1 MSKRIFTLTIV
12 AFMLIAV
19 TGCSLVADISDA
31 FNQNIAHTDSFSDII
46 SLPKS
51 GDYSLPG
58 ATDKG
63 FTVFF
68 IDVGQADSAV
78 IMCDGEAM
86 LIDGGNAA
94 DSSRVVAVLSKLQIT
109 HLEAIICT
117 HAHEDHVGGLSG
129 PLNVLSVDTVF
140 APKAG
145 AKTKA
150 YENFLKS
157 LNRQN
162 LSISYPKFLEK
173 FYIGTALVTFI
184 TPDVFITEEKSNLN
198 NTSIAVKVEYGATS
212 FLFTGDAEKKLE
224 DAIIDTGIDLSADLL
239 KVSHHGSEKSTS
251 YRFLREV
258 MPEYAVIS
266 VGKNNY
272 GHPTEEILSRLSDA
286 RAKVFRTDLLGDI
299 AVLSDGTS
307 LKVITH

>member
-1 MSKRIFTLTIV
+1 MTKRVFALVVMIIIVFTSAGCNI
-12 AFMLIAV
+12 IADV
-19 TGCSLVADISDA
+19 GKTENTGNFAYIDA
-31 FNQNIAHTDSFSDII
+31 
-46 SLPKS
+46 LPKN
-51 GDYSLPG
+51 GDYYLPG
-58 ATDKG
+58 ATGEG

-78 IMCDGEAM
+78 LMCDGETM

-94 DSSRVVAVLSKLQIT
+94 DSSRVVAVLAKLQIS
-109 HLEAIICT
+109 HLKAIICT

-129 PLNVLSVDTVF
+129 PLNVFDVDTVF

-150 YENFLKS
+150 YENFILSLK
-157 LNRQN
+157 RKN
-162 LSISYPKFLEK
+162 LSISYPRFLEK
-173 FYIGTALVTFI
+173 LYIGSALVTFI
-184 TPDVFITEEKSNLN
+184 MPDIFITEEKSNLN
-198 NTSIAVKVEYGATS
+198 NTSIVVKVEYGDTA

-224 DAIIDTGIDLSADLL
+224 DAIIDAGVSLSADLL

-266 VGKNNY
+266 VGKNSY
-272 GHPTEEILSRLSDA
+272 GHPADDVLSRLSDA
-286 RAKVFRTDLLGDI
+286 RAKIYRTDLIGDI
-299 AVLSDGTS
+299 AVMSDGKN

>member
-1 MSKRIFTLTIV
+1 MTKRVFAFIVTIIIVFTSAGCNI
-12 AFMLIAV
+12 IADV
-19 TGCSLVADISDA
+19 GKTENTGNFVDIDA
-31 FNQNIAHTDSFSDII
+31 
-46 SLPKS
+46 LPKN
-51 GDYSLPG
+51 GDYYLPG
-58 ATDKG
+58 ATGEG

-78 IMCDGEAM
+78 LMCDGETM

-94 DSSRVVAVLSKLQIT
+94 DSSRVVAVLSKLQIS
-109 HLEAIICT
+109 HLKAIICT

-129 PLNVLSVDTVF
+129 PLNVFDVDTVF

-150 YENFLKS
+150 YENFILSLK
-157 LNRQN
+157 RKN
-162 LSISYPKFLEK
+162 LSISYPRFLEK
-173 FYIGTALVTFI
+173 LYIGSALVTFI
-184 TPDVFITEEKSNLN
+184 TPDIFITEEKSNLN
-198 NTSIAVKVEYGATS
+198 NTSIVVKVEYGDTA

-224 DAIIDTGIDLSADLL
+224 DAIIDTGVNLSADLL

-266 VGKNNY
+266 VGKNSY
-272 GHPTEEILSRLSDA
+272 GHPADDVLSRLSDA
-286 RAKVFRTDLLGDI
+286 RAKIYRTDLIGDI
-299 AVLSDGTS
+299 AVMSDGKN

>member
-1 MSKRIFTLTIV
+1 MTKRVFAFIVTIIIVFTSAGCNI
-12 AFMLIAV
+12 IADV
-19 TGCSLVADISDA
+19 GKTENTGNFVDIDA
-31 FNQNIAHTDSFSDII
+31 
-46 SLPKS
+46 LPKN
-51 GDYSLPG
+51 GDYYLPG
-58 ATDKG
+58 ATGEG

-78 IMCDGEAM
+78 LMCDGETM

-94 DSSRVVAVLSKLQIT
+94 DSSRVVAVLSKLQIS
-109 HLEAIICT
+109 HLKAIICT

-129 PLNVLSVDTVF
+129 PLNVFDVDTVF

-150 YENFLKS
+150 YENFILSLK
-157 LNRQN
+157 RKN
-162 LSISYPKFLEK
+162 LSISYPRFLEK
-173 FYIGTALVTFI
+173 LYIGSALVTFI
-184 TPDVFITEEKSNLN
+184 TPDIFITEEKSNLN
-198 NTSIAVKVEYGATS
+198 NTSIVVKVEYGDTA

-224 DAIIDTGIDLSADLL
+224 DAIIDAGVSLSADLL

-266 VGKNNY
+266 VGKNSY
-272 GHPTEEILSRLSDA
+272 GHPADDVLSRLSDA
-286 RAKVFRTDLLGDI
+286 RAKIYRTDLIGDI
-299 AVLSDGTS
+299 AVMSDGKN

>member
-1 MSKRIFTLTIV
+1 MTKRVFALVVMIIIVFTSAGCNI
-12 AFMLIAV
+12 IADV
-19 TGCSLVADISDA
+19 GKTENTGNFVDIDA
-31 FNQNIAHTDSFSDII
+31 
-46 SLPKS
+46 LPKN
-51 GDYSLPG
+51 GDYYLPG
-58 ATDKG
+58 ATGEG

-78 IMCDGEAM
+78 LMCDGETM

-94 DSSRVVAVLSKLQIT
+94 DSSRVVAVLAKLQIS
-109 HLEAIICT
+109 HLKAIICT

-129 PLNVLSVDTVF
+129 PLNVFDVDTVF

-150 YENFLKS
+150 YENFILSLK
-157 LNRQN
+157 RKN
-162 LSISYPKFLEK
+162 LSISYPRFLEK
-173 FYIGTALVTFI
+173 LYIGSALVTFI
-184 TPDVFITEEKSNLN
+184 TPDIFITEEKSNLN
-198 NTSIAVKVEYGATS
+198 NTSIVVKVEYGDTT

-224 DAIIDTGIDLSADLL
+224 DAIIDAGVSLSADLL

-266 VGKNNY
+266 VGKNSY
-272 GHPTEEILSRLSDA
+272 GHPADDVLSRLSDA
-286 RAKVFRTDLLGDI
+286 RAKIYRTDLMGDI
-299 AVLSDGTS
+299 AVVSDGKN

>member
-1 MSKRIFTLTIV
+1 MTKRVFAFIVTIIIVFTSAGCNI
-12 AFMLIAV
+12 IADV
-19 TGCSLVADISDA
+19 GKTENTGNFVDIDA
-31 FNQNIAHTDSFSDII
+31 
-46 SLPKS
+46 LPKN
-51 GDYSLPG
+51 GDYYLPG
-58 ATDKG
+58 ATGEG

-78 IMCDGEAM
+78 LMCDGETM

-94 DSSRVVAVLSKLQIT
+94 DSSRVVAVLSKLQIS
-109 HLEAIICT
+109 HLKAIICT

-129 PLNVLSVDTVF
+129 PLNVFDVDTVF

-150 YENFLKS
+150 YENFILSLK
-157 LNRQN
+157 RKN
-162 LSISYPKFLEK
+162 LTISYPRFLEK
-173 FYIGTALVTFI
+173 LYIGSALVTFI
-184 TPDVFITEEKSNLN
+184 TPDIFITEEKSNLN
-198 NTSIAVKVEYGATS
+198 NTSIVVKVEYGDTA

-224 DAIIDTGIDLSADLL
+224 DAIIDAGVSLSADLL

-266 VGKNNY
+266 VGKNSY
-272 GHPTEEILSRLSDA
+272 GHPADDVLSRLSDA
-286 RAKVFRTDLLGDI
+286 RAKIYRTDLIGDI
-299 AVLSDGTS
+299 AVMSDGKN

>member
-1 MSKRIFTLTIV
+1 MTKRVFAFIVTIIIVFTSAGCNI
-12 AFMLIAV
+12 IADV
-19 TGCSLVADISDA
+19 GKTENTGNFVDIDA
-31 FNQNIAHTDSFSDII
+31 
-46 SLPKS
+46 LPKN
-51 GDYSLPG
+51 GDYYLPG
-58 ATDKG
+58 AAGEG

-78 IMCDGEAM
+78 LMCDGETM

-94 DSSRVVAVLSKLQIT
+94 DSSRVVAVLSKLQIS
-109 HLEAIICT
+109 HLKAIICT

-129 PLNVLSVDTVF
+129 PLNVFDVDTVF

-150 YENFLKS
+150 YENFILSLK
-157 LNRQN
+157 RKN
-162 LSISYPKFLEK
+162 LSISYPRFLEK
-173 FYIGTALVTFI
+173 LYIGSALVTFI
-184 TPDVFITEEKSNLN
+184 TPDIFITEEKSNLN
-198 NTSIAVKVEYGATS
+198 NTSIVVKVEYGDTA

-224 DAIIDTGIDLSADLL
+224 DAIIDAGVSLSADLL

-266 VGKNNY
+266 VGKNSY
-272 GHPTEEILSRLSDA
+272 GHPADDVLSRLSDA
-286 RAKVFRTDLLGDI
+286 RAKIYRTDLIGDI
-299 AVLSDGTS
+299 AVMSDGKN

>member
-1 MSKRIFTLTIV
+1 MTKRVFALVVMIIIVFTSAGCNI
-12 AFMLIAV
+12 IADV
-19 TGCSLVADISDA
+19 GKTENTGNFVDIDA
-31 FNQNIAHTDSFSDII
+31 
-46 SLPKS
+46 LPKN
-51 GDYSLPG
+51 GDYYLPG
-58 ATDKG
+58 ATGEG

-78 IMCDGEAM
+78 LMCDGETM

-94 DSSRVVAVLSKLQIT
+94 DSSRVVAVLAKLQIS
-109 HLEAIICT
+109 HLKAIICT

-129 PLNVLSVDTVF
+129 PLNVFDVDTVF

-150 YENFLKS
+150 YENFILSLK
-157 LNRQN
+157 RKN
-162 LSISYPKFLEK
+162 LSISYPRFLEK
-173 FYIGTALVTFI
+173 LYIGSALVTFI
-184 TPDVFITEEKSNLN
+184 TPDIFITEEKSNLN
-198 NTSIAVKVEYGATS
+198 NTSIVVKVEYGDTT

-224 DAIIDTGIDLSADLL
+224 DAIIDAGVSLSADLL

-266 VGKNNY
+266 VGKNSY
-272 GHPTEEILSRLSDA
+272 GHPADDVLSRLSDA
-286 RAKVFRTDLLGDI
+286 RAKIYRTDLIGDI
-299 AVLSDGTS
+299 AVMSDGKN

>member
-1 MSKRIFTLTIV
+1 MTKRIFAFIVTIIMI
-12 AFMLIAV
+12 FTV
-19 TGCSLVADISDA
+19 TGCNIVADVGKTENTGNFI
-31 FNQNIAHTDSFSDII
+31 DIDV
-46 SLPKS
+46 LPKS
-51 GDYSLPG
+51 GDYYLPG
-58 ATDKG
+58 AAGEG

-78 IMCDGEAM
+78 LMCDGETM

-94 DSSRVVAVLSKLQIT
+94 DSSRVVAVLSKLQIS
-109 HLEAIICT
+109 HLKAIICT

-129 PLNVLSVDTVF
+129 PLNVFGVDMVF

-150 YENFLKS
+150 YENFILS
-157 LNRQN
+157 LNRKN
-162 LSISYPKFLEK
+162 LSISYPRFLEK
-173 FYIGTALVTFI
+173 LYIGSALVTFI
-184 TPDVFITEEKSNLN
+184 TPDIFITEEKSNLN
-198 NTSIAVKVEYGATS
+198 NTSIVVKVEYGATT

-224 DAIIDTGIDLSADLL
+224 DAIIDTGVSLSADLL

-258 MPEYAVIS
+258 MPEYAIIS
-266 VGKNNY
+266 VGKNSY
-272 GHPTEEILSRLSDA
+272 GHPTEDVLSRLSDA
-286 RAKVFRTDLLGDI
+286 RAEIYRTDLVGDI
-299 AVLSDGTS
+299 AVMSDGKN

>member
-1 MSKRIFTLTIV
+1 MTKRVFAFIVTIIIVFTSAGCNI
-12 AFMLIAV
+12 IADV
-19 TGCSLVADISDA
+19 GKTENTGNFAYIDA
-31 FNQNIAHTDSFSDII
+31 
-46 SLPKS
+46 LPKN
-51 GDYSLPG
+51 GDYHLPG
-58 ATDKG
+58 AAGEG

-78 IMCDGEAM
+78 LMCDGETM

-94 DSSRVVAVLSKLQIT
+94 DSSRVVAVLSKLQIS
-109 HLEAIICT
+109 HLKAIICT

-129 PLNVLSVDTVF
+129 PLNVFDVDTVF

-150 YENFLKS
+150 YENFILSLK
-157 LNRQN
+157 RKN
-162 LSISYPKFLEK
+162 LSISYPRFLEK
-173 FYIGTALVTFI
+173 LYIGSALVTFI
-184 TPDVFITEEKSNLN
+184 TPDIFITEEKSNLN
-198 NTSIAVKVEYGATS
+198 NTSIVVKVEYGDTA

-224 DAIIDTGIDLSADLL
+224 DAIIDAGVSLSADLL

-266 VGKNNY
+266 VGKNSY
-272 GHPTEEILSRLSDA
+272 GHPADDVLSRLSDA
-286 RAKVFRTDLLGDI
+286 RAKIYRTDLIGDI
-299 AVLSDGTS
+299 AVMSDGKN